1 MIFIHNTLNQASYDI
16 LKNSLSLSLSSVAKS
31 ITEKKQNEK
40 QQATNY
46 ESYPL

>member
-16 LKNSLSLSLSSVAKS
+16 LKNSLSLSSVAKS